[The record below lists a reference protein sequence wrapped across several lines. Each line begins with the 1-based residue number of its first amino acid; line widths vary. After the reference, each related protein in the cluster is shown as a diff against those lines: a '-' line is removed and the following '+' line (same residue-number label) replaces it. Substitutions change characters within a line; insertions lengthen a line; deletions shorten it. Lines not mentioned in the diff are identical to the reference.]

1 MTHLSDEFLLAYLD
15 GQLEKGQTAEV
26 SKIAGSNAE
35 ILRRVERLRR
45 TQVQL
50 METLGGFAQEEITV
64 PAIFLQSGSGETK
77 SKAPAQAP
85 AKAATHAHPP
95 KARRAFRKGLFLSV
109 VFAGGLLGGYGGTL
123 MTARRTIPPLLKIAD
138 RPPAALV
145 TPASWTADIA
155 QFHSFFPREMLT
167 PHPDAIAN
175 PEFIRYQ
182 LSRIAAKALTPP
194 DFSHYGFTLYR
205 GQTLKY
211 RQDNIM
217 QLTYSSKTEPPLTL
231 YLLPAD
237 GHSDSN
243 VVAQAFGSYKAVSW
257 VSDRVRLLL
266 TAEKNEEDLKV
277 LAALAQSQMVKRQ

>member
-15 GQLEKGQTAEV
+15 GQLEQGQTSAV

-35 ILRRVERLRR
+35 ISRRVERLRR

-50 METLGGFAQEEITV
+50 METLGGFAREEIRV
-64 PAIFLQSGSGETK
+64 PANFLQFESEAK
-77 SKAPAQAP
+77 PRAQTP
-85 AKAATHAHPP
+85 VPP
-95 KARRAFRKGLFLSV
+95 KGASDKRPLKAVRALRKGFFLSA

-123 MTARRTIPPLLKIAD
+123 VTAQRAVPLPPKTTD
-138 RPPAALV
+138 RPPAALLS
-145 TPASWTADIA
+145 PASWSADIA

-182 LSRIAAKALTPP
+182 LSRITAKALTPP

-211 RQDNIM
+211 RQDNMM

-231 YLLPAD
+231 YVLPAD
-237 GHSDSN
+237 GYGDSG
-243 VVAQAFGSYKAVSW
+243 VAAQVFGSYKAVSW
-257 VSDRVRLLL
+257 VSDRARFLL
-266 TAEKNEEDLKV
+266 TAEKSEDDLRV
-277 LAALAQSQMVKRQ
+277 LAALAQSQMPKKP